1 MIRSIWIV
9 VQILFF
15 AQIIFA
21 QKQYQLAPPL
31 AGFASVFFDKNTTL
45 SLEFNQPGSSI
56 RCTTDGSEPVATSQL
71 YQEPLI
77 ISQNSIIIKA
87 KSFAT
92 GFIPSETI
100 AFQFFSKG
108 KPIANISSSAP
119 SPKYAGNGSS
129 TLIDNKSGGT
139 NHGNH
144 AWLGFDSDSVV
155 FNLFLE
161 KGTGV
166 SKVLLH
172 GLNNQGAWIFP
183 PARVDVY
190 SVEENTT
197 LLLKSQSFKT
207 IKESTTEAKPLWI
220 DLPATTVKQLR
231 MVVFPLAALPDWHP
245 GKGSKAWLFMDEIK
259 LY

>member
-1 MIRSIWIV
+1 MIRSIWII

-15 AQIIFA
+15 AQVIFA

-31 AGFASVFFDKNTTL
+31 AGFASVFFNKTTTL
-45 SLEFNQPGSSI
+45 SFEFNQPGSSI
-56 RCTTDGSEPVATSQL
+56 RYTTDGSEPVTSSQL

-77 ISQNSIIIKA
+77 IRQNAIIIKA
-87 KSFAT
+87 RSFAT
-92 GFIPSETI
+92 GFIPSETVAI
-100 AFQFFSKG
+100 QFFSKG
-108 KPIANISSSAP
+108 KPVTNMKLS
-119 SPKYAGNGSS
+119 NGAS

-139 NHGNH
+139 NHGNQ

-155 FNLFLE
+155 IDLFPE
-161 KGTGV
+161 QGTVV

-197 LLLKSQSFKT
+197 LLLKSQSFET
-207 IKESTTEAKPLWI
+207 IKEATTETKAIWV
-220 DLPATTVKQLR
+220 DLPENTVKQLR
-231 MVVFPLAALPDWHP
+231 IVVFPIAALPDWHP
-245 GKGSKAWLFMDEIK
+245 GKGNKAWLFMDEIK